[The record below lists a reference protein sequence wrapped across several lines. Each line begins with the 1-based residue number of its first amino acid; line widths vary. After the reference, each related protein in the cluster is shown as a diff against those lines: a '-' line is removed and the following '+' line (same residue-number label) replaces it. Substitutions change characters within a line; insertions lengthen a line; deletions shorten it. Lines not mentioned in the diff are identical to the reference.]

1 MEFKDS
7 KTYQNLA
14 TALAGESMA
23 RNKYDWFA
31 SQAKKDGYEQIA
43 AIFSETALN
52 EKEHAKLW
60 YKAMNGGKVDDT
72 LTNLALAAAGEHEE
86 WVNMYAEFAQVAEAE
101 GYAELAAKFRLVGAV
116 EKAHEARYLK
126 LLANIQLGKVFLRE
140 GESIWVCRNC
150 GHVHIGPAAPAV
162 CPTCNHPQ
170 AYFELKAENY

>member
-23 RNKYDWFA
+23 RSKYDWFA

-43 AIFSETALN
+43 AIFAETALN

-60 YKAMNGGKVDDT
+60 YKYMNGGKVADT

-86 WVNMYAEFAQVAEAE
+86 WEIMYAEFADIADAE
-101 GYAELAAKFRLVGAV
+101 GYTEIAEKFRLVGAV
-116 EKAHEARYLK
+116 EKAHEARYLQ
-126 LLANIQLGKVFLRE
+126 LLANIEAGKVFLRD
-140 GESIWVCRNC
+140 GESIWMCRNC
-150 GHVHIGPAAPAV
+150 GHVHVGTAAPDE
-162 CPTCNHPQ
+162 CPTCNHAQ
-170 AYFELKAENY
+170 AYFELKAANF

>member
-43 AIFSETALN
+43 AIFAETALN

-60 YKAMNGGKVDDT
+60 YKYMNGGKVDDT

-86 WVNMYAEFAQVAEAE
+86 WEIMYAEFADVAEEE
-101 GYAELAAKFRLVGAV
+101 GYEEHGEKFRLVAAV
-116 EKAHEARYLK
+116 EKGKEQRYLRF
-126 LLANIQLGKVFLRE
+126 LANIQEGKVFLRE
-140 GESIWVCRNC
+140 GESIWICRNC
-150 GHVHIGPAAPAV
+150 GHVHVGPAAPEL
-162 CPTCNHPQ
+162 CPTCNHTQ
-170 AYFELKAENY
+170 AYFELKAANY